1 MPKLKK
7 SPCASCKSRSTRKT
21 SAARAAKTAELGKTE
36 GLAKAEELRK
46 TGGLAK
52 AMESGETGGLAK
64 ATESGEIGGLA
75 KTAESGKT
83 GGLAKTAE
91 LSKTARTGDWKEPA
105 KSGKPARRPKKSE
118 VPPERLCEF
127 CDAKCCRY
135 FALPIDKPSTF
146 EEFDYVRWY
155 LLHEGASVFVEDGDW
170 FLLVHSP
177 CKALGPDN
185 RCQIYETRPQICR
198 EYSTTRCEYDDL
210 FVFEQYFETPEQ
222 VEEYAVATLGPRPGT
237 EAAAKSAKPVKTAA
251 KKETKRTKSVNPA
264 VKPAKSAKSA
274 AKKETKKKT
283 EEAKTTKRR
292 VSTERSPKRGA

>member
-21 SAARAAKTAELGKTE
+21 SAARAAKAAESGKTGCLTKTAELGKTG
-36 GLAKAEELRK
+36 GLAKTAESGK

-52 AMESGETGGLAK
+52 TAESGETGGLAK
-64 ATESGEIGGLA
+64 TAELGKTGGLA

-155 LLHEGASVFVEDGDW
+155 LLHERASVFVEDGDW
-170 FLLVHSP
+170 FLLVHTP
-177 CKALGPDN
+177 CKELGPDN

-222 VEEYAVATLGPRPGT
+222 VEEYAVATLGPRPGMT
-237 EAAAKSAKPVKTAA
+237 
-251 KKETKRTKSVNPA
+251 PA
-264 VKPAKSAKSA
+264 VKSVKSAKSTSSSSGTSSNLGGA
-274 AKKETKKKT
+274 TGL
-283 EEAKTTKRR
+283 
-292 VSTERSPKRGA
+292 RGVP

>member
-1 MPKLKK
+1 MPKSKPKK

-21 SAARAAKTAELGKTE
+21 AGTGD
-36 GLAKAEELRK
+36 LAK
-46 TGGLAK
+46 
-52 AMESGETGGLAK
+52 
-64 ATESGEIGGLA
+64 
-75 KTAESGKT
+75 
-83 GGLAKTAE
+83 
-91 LSKTARTGDWKEPA
+91 P
-105 KSGKPARRPKKSE
+105 GKPARRPKKSE

-177 CKALGPDN
+177 CKELGPDN
-185 RCQIYETRPQICR
+185 RCQIYETRPQICH
-198 EYSTTRCEYDDL
+198 EYSTARCEYDDL

-237 EAAAKSAKPVKTAA
+237 EAAAAKSAKPVK
-251 KKETKRTKSVNPA
+251 
-264 VKPAKSAKSA
+264 SA
-274 AKKETKKKT
+274 AKKTVKKEAKT
-283 EEAKTTKRR
+283 AKTTKGRASGKK
-292 VSTERSPKRGA
+292 STKRGA